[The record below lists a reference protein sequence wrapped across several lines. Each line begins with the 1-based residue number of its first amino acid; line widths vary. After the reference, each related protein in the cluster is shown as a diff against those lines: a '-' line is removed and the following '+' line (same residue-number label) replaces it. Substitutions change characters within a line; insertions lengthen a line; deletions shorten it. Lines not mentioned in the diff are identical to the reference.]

1 MKLTRT
7 ARLLAPLA
15 VLALLAA
22 GCSSG
27 SESASVGSAGTTAAG
42 SSGASSAAGTSSA
55 AGSSA
60 AESGGSGATPSGD
73 PIVIGQTAGLTGF
86 MSVFDIPV
94 QQGMQLAIDDIN
106 AKGGV
111 LGRPLKMITTNNE
124 TDTSKIQTAAQD
136 IIDQG
141 ANFVVTSCD
150 FDIGGP
156 AARVANDANI
166 IAMGCAGG
174 PLYGY
179 DGIGPLTY
187 NFYQGSPTEGAMLAE
202 YAKSKGYTKPFV
214 ITDQTLEYTQVV
226 GDFFK
231 KRWADLGGTLAGEAT
246 YQNGDESA
254 AAQIS
259 AAQQANPDVILV
271 ASYPP
276 GGATL
281 LRQLRAAGLNQPL
294 LGAAAFDGTYWID
307 AVPGL
312 SDFTIPSAGATN
324 GDDPDAARNDF
335 FARLQQAT
343 GEPVA
348 SANYPLEGYSYVQ
361 ALAIAMERAGS
372 TETEAVA
379 AELNKFTDENVILG
393 PTTFTDT
400 CHIPSQRPMLI
411 KTYTDG
417 KPQVVETRT
426 VESLMGQAP
435 C

>member
-1 MKLTRT
+1 MRLTRT
-7 ARLLAPLA
+7 WRVLAPLA
-15 VLALLAA
+15 ALTLLAA
-22 GCSSG
+22 GCSAGSTSSPSSSASPAASAGAASGGASG
-27 SESASVGSAGTTAAG
+27 S
-42 SSGASSAAGTSSA
+42 
-55 AGSSA
+55 
-60 AESGGSGATPSGD
+60 AEPAGD

-94 QQGMQLAIDDIN
+94 QQGMQLAIADIN

-124 TDTSKIQTAAQD
+124 TDTAKIQTAAQD
-136 IIDQG
+136 VLDQG
-141 ANFVVTSCD
+141 AQFVVTSCD

-156 AARVANDANI
+156 AARVANDANV

-174 PLYGY
+174 PLFGY

-202 YAKSKGYTKPFV
+202 YAKAQGYTRPFV

-294 LGAAAFDGTYWID
+294 LGSAAFDGTYWTD

-312 SDFTIPSAGATN
+312 SGFTIPSAGATD
-324 GDDPDAARNDF
+324 GTDPVAERNDF
-335 FARLQQAT
+335 FTRLQAAT

-348 SANYPLEGYSYVQ
+348 SANYPLEGYSFVQ
-361 ALAIAMERAGS
+361 AIATAVERAGS
-372 TETEAVA
+372 TDTAAVQ
-379 AELNKFTDENVILG
+379 AELNKFTDEPVILG
-393 PTTFTDT
+393 PTTFTET

-417 KPQVVETRT
+417 APQVVETRT

>member
-1 MKLTRT
+1 MRPTR
-7 ARLLAPLA
+7 AWRVLAPLTA
-15 VLALLAA
+15 AAALVA

-27 SESASVGSAGTTAAG
+27 GESAGDAA
-42 SSGASSAAGTSSA
+42 S
-55 AGSSA
+55 
-60 AESGGSGATPSGD
+60 D

-86 MSVFDIPV
+86 MSVFDLPV

-106 AKGGV
+106 AQGGV
-111 LGRPLKMITTNNE
+111 LGRQLEMITTNNE

-136 IIDQG
+136 VLDQG
-141 ANFVVTSCD
+141 ADFVVTSCD

-156 AARVANDANI
+156 AARVANDADT

-174 PLYGY
+174 PLYGV

-187 NFYQGSPTEGAMLAE
+187 NFYPGSPTEGAMLAE
-202 YAKSKGYTKPFV
+202 YAKEQGYTRPFV

-226 GDFFK
+226 GDFFT
-231 KRWADLGGTLAGEAT
+231 KRWADLGGTLAGETT

-254 AAQIS
+254 AAQVS
-259 AAQQANPDVILV
+259 AAQQANADVILV

-281 LRQLRAAGLNQPL
+281 LRQLRAAGLTQPL
-294 LGAAAFDGTYWID
+294 LGSAAFDGTYWTD

-312 SDFTIPSAGATN
+312 SDLTIPAAGGLT
-324 GDDPDAARNDF
+324 GDDPVAARNDF
-335 FARLQQAT
+335 FTRLQAAT
-343 GEPVA
+343 GEPAA
-348 SANYPLEGYSYVQ
+348 SANYPLEGYSMVQ
-361 ALAIAMERAGS
+361 AIARAVERAGS
-372 TETEAVA
+372 TDTAAVQ
-379 AELNKFTDENVILG
+379 AELDRFTDEDLMIG
-393 PTTFTDT
+393 STTFTAD
-400 CHIPSQRPMLI
+400 CHIPSSRPMLL

-417 KPQVVETRT
+417 VPKVIETRA

>member
-1 MKLTRT
+1 MRSTRPW
-7 ARLLAPLA
+7 RVLVPLA
-15 VLALLAA
+15 ALPLLIA
-22 GCSSG
+22 GCSGGGSG
-27 SESASVGSAGTTAAG
+27 
-42 SSGASSAAGTSSA
+42 SSAAGDSASA
-55 AGSSA
+55 AAPASA
-60 AESGGSGATPSGD
+60 TSDGASGAGSGQAGTGAPTGD

-124 TDTSKIQTAAQD
+124 TDTAKIQTAAQD
-136 IIDQG
+136 VLDQG
-141 ANFVVTSCD
+141 AQFVVTSCD

-156 AARVANDANI
+156 AARVANDANV

-187 NFYQGSPTEGAMLAE
+187 NFYQGSPTEGAILAE
-202 YAKSKGYTKPFV
+202 YAKEHGYTRPFV

-259 AAQQANPDVILV
+259 AVQQADPDVILV

-294 LGAAAFDGTYWID
+294 LGSAAFDGTYWTD

-312 SDFTIPSAGATN
+312 SDFTIPSAGATD
-324 GDDPDAARNDF
+324 GTDPVAARNDF
-335 FARLQQAT
+335 FTRLQAST

-348 SANYPLEGYSYVQ
+348 SANYPLEGYAFVQ
-361 ALAIAMERAGS
+361 AIATAADRAGS
-372 TETEAVA
+372 VDTAAVA

-393 PTTFTDT
+393 PTTFTET
-400 CHIPSQRPMLI
+400 CHIPSGRPMLL

-417 KPQVVETRT
+417 KPAVVETRT

>member
-1 MKLTRT
+1 MRSTKSWRVLV
-7 ARLLAPLA
+7 PLA
-15 VLALLAA
+15 ALPLLIA
-22 GCSSG
+22 GCS
-27 SESASVGSAGTTAAG
+27 G
-42 SSGASSAAGTSSA
+42 SSTASSPTSSA
-55 AGSSA
+55 AGSATSGSATSGSAGDGSA
-60 AESGGSGATPSGD
+60 APSGD

-94 QQGMQLAIDDIN
+94 QQGMQLAIHDIN

-111 LGRPLKMITTNNE
+111 LGRPLELITTNNE
-124 TDTSKIQTAAQD
+124 TDTAKIQTAAQD
-136 IIDQG
+136 VLDQG
-141 ANFVVTSCD
+141 AQFVVTSCD

-156 AARVANDANI
+156 AARVANDANV

-174 PLYGY
+174 PLFGY

-187 NFYQGSPTEGAMLAE
+187 NFYQGSPTEGALLAE
-202 YAKSKGYTKPFV
+202 YAKEQGYTRPFV

-259 AAQQANPDVILV
+259 AAQQADPDVILV

-294 LGAAAFDGTYWID
+294 LGAAAFDGTYWTD

-312 SDFTIPSAGATN
+312 SGFTIPSAGATD
-324 GDDPDAARNDF
+324 GTTRWPH
-335 FARLQQAT
+335 AT
-343 GEPVA
+343 TSSPACRPPPGNRWPA
-348 SANYPLEGYSYVQ
+348 
-361 ALAIAMERAGS
+361 
-372 TETEAVA
+372 
-379 AELNKFTDENVILG
+379 
-393 PTTFTDT
+393 PTTRCRATRSWRRSRSR
-400 CHIPSQRPMLI
+400 PSGPAAPTPRPWPPSSI
-411 KTYTDG
+411 RS
-417 KPQVVETRT
+417 PTRT
-426 VESLMGQAP
+426 
-435 C
+435 

>member
-1 MKLTRT
+1 MRLTRT
-7 ARLLAPLA
+7 WRVLAPLA
-15 VLALLAA
+15 ALAMLAT

-27 SESASVGSAGTTAAG
+27 STAA
-42 SSGASSAAGTSSA
+42 SSSSAAPVASEGPAPSEAAASGSA
-55 AGSSA
+55 S
-60 AESGGSGATPSGD
+60 GSGAPSGD

-111 LGRPLKMITTNNE
+111 LGRPLQLITTNNE
-124 TDTSKIQTAAQD
+124 TDTAKIQTAAQD
-136 IIDQG
+136 VLDQG
-141 ANFVVTSCD
+141 AQFVVTSCD

-156 AARVANDANI
+156 AARVANDANV

-174 PLYGY
+174 PLFGY

-187 NFYQGSPTEGAMLAE
+187 NFYQGSPTEGALLAE
-202 YAKSKGYTKPFV
+202 YAKEQGYTRPFV

-226 GDFFK
+226 GDFFS

-294 LGAAAFDGTYWID
+294 LGAAAFDGTYWTD

-312 SDFTIPSAGATN
+312 SGFTIPSAGATD
-324 GDDPDAARNDF
+324 GTDPVAERNDF
-335 FARLQQAT
+335 FTRLQAAT
-343 GEPVA
+343 GQPVA
-348 SANYPLEGYSYVQ
+348 SGNYPLEGYSFVQ
-361 ALAIAMERAGS
+361 AIATAVERAGS
-372 TETEAVA
+372 TDTAAVQA
-379 AELNKFTDENVILG
+379 QLDAFTDEPVILG
-393 PTTFTDT
+393 PTTFTAT

-417 KPQVVETRT
+417 TPQVVQTRT

>member
-1 MKLTRT
+1 MRSTRPW
-7 ARLLAPLA
+7 RILVPLA
-15 VLALLAA
+15 ALPLLLAA
-22 GCSSG
+22 CSGGSSSSSSSSSG
-27 SESASVGSAGTTAAG
+27 AA
-42 SSGASSAAGTSSA
+42 ASSAAGTS
-55 AGSSA
+55 
-60 AESGGSGATPSGD
+60 AEASGQAGSGAPAGD

-111 LGRPLKMITTNNE
+111 LGRPLELITTNNE
-124 TDTSKIQTAAQD
+124 TDTAKIQTAAQD
-136 IIDQG
+136 VLDQG
-141 ANFVVTSCD
+141 AQFVVTSCD

-156 AARVANDANI
+156 AARVANDANV

-187 NFYQGSPTEGAMLAE
+187 NFYQGSPTEGALLAE
-202 YAKSKGYTKPFV
+202 YAKEKGYTRPFV

-254 AAQIS
+254 AAQIA
-259 AAQQANPDVILV
+259 AAQQADPDVILV

-294 LGAAAFDGTYWID
+294 LGAAAFDGTYWTD

-312 SDFTIPSAGATN
+312 SDFTIPSAGATD
-324 GDDPDAARNDF
+324 GTDPVAERNDF
-335 FARLQQAT
+335 FTRLQAST

-348 SANYPLEGYSYVQ
+348 SANYPLEGYSFVQ
-361 ALAIAMERAGS
+361 AIATAAERAGS
-372 TETEAVA
+372 VDTAAVA

-400 CHIPSQRPMLI
+400 CHIPSGRPMLI

-417 KPQVVETRT
+417 TPAVVETRT
-426 VESLMGQAP
+426 VQSLMGQAP

>member
-1 MKLTRT
+1 M
-7 ARLLAPLA
+7 
-15 VLALLAA
+15 
-22 GCSSG
+22 
-27 SESASVGSAGTTAAG
+27 
-42 SSGASSAAGTSSA
+42 
-55 AGSSA
+55 
-60 AESGGSGATPSGD
+60 
-73 PIVIGQTAGLTGF
+73 
-86 MSVFDIPV
+86 
-94 QQGMQLAIDDIN
+94 
-106 AKGGV
+106 
-111 LGRPLKMITTNNE
+111 
-124 TDTSKIQTAAQD
+124 
-136 IIDQG
+136 
-141 ANFVVTSCD
+141 TSCD

-156 AARVANDANI
+156 AARVANDANV

-187 NFYQGSPTEGAMLAE
+187 NFYQGSPTEGSLLAE
-202 YAKSKGYTKPFV
+202 YAKEKGYTRPFV

-294 LGAAAFDGTYWID
+294 LGAAAFDGTYWTD

-312 SDFTIPSAGATN
+312 SDFTIPSAGATD
-324 GDDPDAARNDF
+324 GTDPVAERNDF
-335 FARLQQAT
+335 FTRLQAAT
-343 GEPVA
+343 GQPVA
-348 SANYPLEGYSYVQ
+348 SANYPLEGYAFVQ
-361 ALAIAMERAGS
+361 AIATAVDRAGS
-372 TETEAVA
+372 TDTAAVQ
-379 AELNKFTDENVILG
+379 AELNKFTDEPVILG
-393 PTTFTDT
+393 PTTFTET
-400 CHIPSQRPMLI
+400 CHIPSERPMLI
-411 KTYTDG
+411 KTYVDG
-417 KPQVVETRT
+417 APKVVETRT

>member
-1 MKLTRT
+1 MRSTKSWRVLV
-7 ARLLAPLA
+7 PLA
-15 VLALLAA
+15 ALPLLIA
-22 GCSSG
+22 GCS
-27 SESASVGSAGTTAAG
+27 G
-42 SSGASSAAGTSSA
+42 SSTASSPTSSA
-55 AGSSA
+55 AGSATSGSATSGSAGDGSA
-60 AESGGSGATPSGD
+60 APSGD

-111 LGRPLKMITTNNE
+111 LGRPLELITTKNE
-124 TDTSKIQTAAQD
+124 TGTAKIQTAAQD
-136 IIDQG
+136 VLDQG
-141 ANFVVTSCD
+141 AQFVVTSCD

-156 AARVANDANI
+156 AARVANDANV

-174 PLYGY
+174 PLFGY

-187 NFYQGSPTEGAMLAE
+187 NFYQGSPTEGALLAE
-202 YAKSKGYTKPFV
+202 YAKEQGYTRPFV

-259 AAQQANPDVILV
+259 AAQQADPDVILV

-281 LRQLRAAGLNQPL
+281 LRQLRAAGLDQPL
-294 LGAAAFDGTYWID
+294 LGAAAFDGTYWTD

-312 SDFTIPSAGATN
+312 SGFTIPSAGATD
-324 GDDPDAARNDF
+324 GTDPVAARNDF
-335 FARLQQAT
+335 FTRLQAAT

-348 SANYPLEGYSYVQ
+348 SANYPLQGYSFVE
-361 ALAIAMERAGS
+361 AIAIAAERAGS
-372 TETEAVA
+372 TDTEAVA
-379 AELNKFTDENVILG
+379 AELNTFTDENVILG
-393 PTTFTDT
+393 PTTFTET
-400 CHIPSQRPMLI
+400 CHIPSQRPMLL

-417 KPQVVETRT
+417 KPAVVQTRT
-426 VESLMGQAP
+426 VQSLMGQAP

>member
-1 MKLTRT
+1 MRPTR
-7 ARLLAPLA
+7 AWRILAPVA
-15 VLALLAA
+15 VAATLVA

-27 SESASVGSAGTTAAG
+27 T
-42 SSGASSAAGTSSA
+42 
-55 AGSSA
+55 
-60 AESGGSGATPSGD
+60 ESGGSDASE
-73 PIVIGQTAGLTGF
+73 PIVFGQTAGLTGF

-106 AKGGV
+106 ARGGV
-111 LGRPLKMITTNNE
+111 LGRQLQMITTNNE

-136 IIDQG
+136 VLDQG
-141 ANFVVTSCD
+141 ADFVITSCD

-156 AARVANDANI
+156 AARVANDADT

-174 PLYGY
+174 PLYGV

-187 NFYQGSPTEGAMLAE
+187 NFYPGSPTEGAMLAE
-202 YAKSKGYTKPFV
+202 YAQEQGYTRPFV

-226 GDFFK
+226 GDFFE
-231 KRWADLGGTLAGEAT
+231 KRWADLGGTLAGKET

-254 AAQIS
+254 AAQIA
-259 AAQQANPDVILV
+259 AAQRANPDVIIV

-281 LRQLRAAGLNQPL
+281 LRQLRAAGLTQPM
-294 LGAAAFDGTYWID
+294 LGAQAFDGTYWTD

-312 SDFTIPSAGATN
+312 SGFTIPAAGALN
-324 GDDPDAARNDF
+324 GDDPVAAKNDF
-335 FARLQQAT
+335 FTRLEAAT
-343 GEPVA
+343 GAPAA
-348 SANYPLEGYSYVQ
+348 SANYPLQGYSMVQ
-361 ALAIAMERAGS
+361 AIARAVERAGS
-372 TETEAVA
+372 TDTPAVQ
-379 AELNKFTDENVILG
+379 AELDAFTDEDLLIG
-393 PTTFTDT
+393 PTTFTPE
-400 CHIPSQRPMLI
+400 CHIPAGRPLLL

-417 KPQVVETRT
+417 KLSVVGERS

>member
-15 VLALLAA
+15 VLTLLAA

-27 SESASVGSAGTTAAG
+27 SGSASGGSAGTTAAG
-42 SSGASSAAGTSSA
+42 SSGAGSASATA

-60 AESGGSGATPSGD
+60 AESGASGATPSGD
-73 PIVIGQTAGLTGF
+73 PIVVGQTAGLTGF

-335 FARLQQAT
+335 FARLQKAT
-343 GEPVA
+343 GQPVA
-348 SANYPLEGYSYVQ
+348 SANYPLEGYSYIQ
-361 ALAIAMERAGS
+361 ALATAIERAGS

-379 AELNKFTDENVILG
+379 GELNKFTDEPLILG
-393 PTTFTDT
+393 PTTFTPT

>member
-1 MKLTRT
+1 MRPTR
-7 ARLLAPLA
+7 AWRVLAPLTVA
-15 VLALLAA
+15 VALVA

-27 SESASVGSAGTTAAG
+27 TESDGSDGT
-42 SSGASSAAGTSSA
+42 
-55 AGSSA
+55 
-60 AESGGSGATPSGD
+60 E

-94 QQGMQLAIDDIN
+94 QQGMQLAVDDIN
-106 AKGGV
+106 AQGGV

-136 IIDQG
+136 VLDQG
-141 ANFVVTSCD
+141 ADFVVTSCD

-156 AARVANDANI
+156 AARVANDANT

-174 PLYGY
+174 PLYGV

-187 NFYQGSPTEGAMLAE
+187 NLYPGSPTEGAMLAE
-202 YAKSKGYTKPFV
+202 YAKEKGYTRPFV

-226 GDFFK
+226 GDFFE
-231 KRWADLGGTLAGEAT
+231 KRWADLGGTTVGEET

-254 AAQIS
+254 AAQI
-259 AAQQANPDVILV
+259 AAVQRANPDVILV

-281 LRQLRAAGLNQPL
+281 LRQLRAAGLTQPL
-294 LGAAAFDGTYWID
+294 LGAQAFDGTYWTE

-312 SDFTIPSAGATN
+312 SDFTIPAAGALT
-324 GDDPDAARNDF
+324 GDDPVAAKNDF
-335 FARLQQAT
+335 FTRLEAAT
-343 GEPVA
+343 GQPAA
-348 SANYPLEGYSYVQ
+348 SANYPLQGYSMVQ
-361 ALAIAMERAGS
+361 AIARAVERAGS
-372 TETEAVA
+372 TDTAAVQA
-379 AELNKFTDENVILG
+379 QLDRFTDEDLLIG
-393 PTTFTDT
+393 PTTFTAD
-400 CHIPSQRPMLI
+400 CHIPSGRPLLL

-417 KPQVVETRT
+417 VPAVVGERA
-426 VESLMGQAP
+426 VQSLMGQAP